1 MYQNFFGLHEKPF
14 SIAPDP
20 RYLYMTDQHREA
32 LAHLLFGIGDE
43 GGFVL
48 LTGDIGTG
56 KTTICRSLLNQ
67 LPNDVDIAF
76 IVNPRVSVDEL
87 LESICDELGVVYNPH
102 SSVKVLV
109 DKLNAF
115 LLESYAAG
123 RNTILIIDEAQNLA
137 DEVLEQLRLL
147 TNLETSEKKLLQLI
161 LLGQPEL
168 NDKLAQNNM
177 VQLAQRITARF
188 HLQPLTAEQ
197 TNAYIAHRLHVAG
210 FRGELF
216 SRAALKHIHSQS
228 GGVPRLVNVICDRAM
243 LGAYTHESINIEYP
257 VVLAA
262 CEEVLGTGAHGVN
275 NRSGMLSFRLPD
287 WDNSW
292 FWRIAALL
300 VIIGLVVLA
309 VTTNTLDSLFQLFQ
323 SSNTATIAS
332 LEPPIPVA
340 KHIATAMFTEVN
352 G

>member
-20 RYLYMTDQHREA
+20 RYLYMTEQHREA

-43 GGFVL
+43 GGFIL

-67 LPNDVDIAF
+67 LPDNADIAF
-76 IVNPRVSVDEL
+76 IVNPRLSVNEL
-87 LESICDELGVVYNPH
+87 LQSICDELGVDYTD
-102 SSVKVLV
+102 SSSIKVLV
-109 DKLNAF
+109 DKLNQF
-115 LLESYAAG
+115 LLESYASG

-168 NDKLAQNNM
+168 NDKLAQDNLR
-177 VQLAQRITARF
+177 QLAQRVTARF
-188 HLQPLTAEQ
+188 HLQPLSADETS
-197 TNAYIAHRLHVAG
+197 AYIKHRLHVAG

-216 SRAALKHIHSQS
+216 SRAALKHIHNESR
-228 GGVPRLVNVICDRAM
+228 GVPRLVNVICDRSM
-243 LGAYTHESINIEYP
+243 LGAYTKDSIEIEYP
-257 VVLAA
+257 IVLDA
-262 CEEVLGTGAHGVN
+262 CKEVLGREGSRAAAKRSTGI
-275 NRSGMLSFRLPD
+275 SIDLPWISTALLARVAILLLLIGLTFVMFSSD
-287 WDNSW
+287 ALNAILNLFQQS
-292 FWRIAALL
+292 RGKTIAALTYL
-300 VIIGLVVLA
+300 S
-309 VTTNTLDSLFQLFQ
+309 TLW
-323 SSNTATIAS
+323 
-332 LEPPIPVA
+332 V
-340 KHIATAMFTEVN
+340 

>member
-43 GGFVL
+43 GGFIL

-67 LPNDVDIAF
+67 LPDNADIAF
-76 IVNPRVSVDEL
+76 IVNPRLSVNEL
-87 LESICDELGVVYNPH
+87 LQSICDELGIDYTD
-102 SSVKVLV
+102 SSSIKVLV
-109 DKLNAF
+109 DKLNQF
-115 LLESYAAG
+115 LLEGYASG

-168 NDKLAQNNM
+168 NDKLAQDNLR
-177 VQLAQRITARF
+177 QLAQRVTARF
-188 HLQPLTAEQ
+188 HLLPLSAEE
-197 TNAYIAHRLHVAG
+197 TTAYIKHRLHIAG

-216 SRAALKHIHSQS
+216 SRAALKHIHSES
-228 GGVPRLVNVICDRAM
+228 RGVPRLVNVICDRSM
-243 LGAYTHESINIEYP
+243 LGAYTKDSIEVEYP
-257 VVLAA
+257 IVLEA
-262 CEEVLGTGAHGVN
+262 CKEVLGREGRRAAAQ
-275 NRSGMLSFRLPD
+275 RSSGMSIQFSESSTVWIARLGV
-287 WDNSW
+287 
-292 FWRIAALL
+292 LL
-300 VIIGLVVLA
+300 LLIGLAFVM
-309 VTTNTLDSLFQLFQ
+309 VTTDFLETILNVFQQ
-323 SSNTATIAS
+323 SRGKTMAAIAYLS
-332 LEPPIPVA
+332 TMLV
-340 KHIATAMFTEVN
+340 

>member
-43 GGFVL
+43 GGFIL

-67 LPNDVDIAF
+67 LPDNADIAF
-76 IVNPRVSVDEL
+76 IVNPRLSVNEL
-87 LESICDELGVVYNPH
+87 LQSICDELGIDYTD
-102 SSVKVLV
+102 SSSIKVLV
-109 DKLNAF
+109 DKLNQF
-115 LLESYAAG
+115 LLEGYASG

-168 NDKLAQNNM
+168 NDKLAQDNLR
-177 VQLAQRITARF
+177 QLAQRVTARF
-188 HLQPLTAEQ
+188 HLQPLSAEE
-197 TNAYIAHRLHVAG
+197 TTAYIKHRLHIAG

-216 SRAALKHIHSQS
+216 SRAALKHIHSES
-228 GGVPRLVNVICDRAM
+228 RGVPRLVNVICDRSM
-243 LGAYTHESINIEYP
+243 LGAYTKDSIEVEYP
-257 VVLAA
+257 IVLEA
-262 CEEVLGTGAHGVN
+262 CKEVLGREGRRAAAQ
-275 NRSGMLSFRLPD
+275 RSSGMSIHFSESSTVWIARLGV
-287 WDNSW
+287 
-292 FWRIAALL
+292 LL
-300 VIIGLVVLA
+300 LLIGLAFVM
-309 VTTNTLDSLFQLFQ
+309 VTTDFLETILNVFQQ
-323 SSNTATIAS
+323 SRGKTMAAIAYLS
-332 LEPPIPVA
+332 TMLV
-340 KHIATAMFTEVN
+340 

>member
-43 GGFVL
+43 GGFIL

-67 LPNDVDIAF
+67 LPDNADIAF
-76 IVNPRVSVDEL
+76 IVNPRLSVNEL
-87 LESICDELGVVYNPH
+87 LQSICDELGIAYAEN
-102 SSVKVLV
+102 SSIKVLV
-109 DKLNAF
+109 DNLNQF
-115 LLESYAAG
+115 LLESYASG

-168 NDKLAQNNM
+168 NDKLAQDNLR
-177 VQLAQRITARF
+177 QLAQRVTARF
-188 HLQPLTAEQ
+188 HLQPLSFEET
-197 TNAYIAHRLHVAG
+197 TAYIKHRLHIAG

-216 SRAALKHIHSQS
+216 SRAALKHIHSES
-228 GGVPRLVNVICDRAM
+228 RGVPRLVNVICDRSM
-243 LGAYTHESINIEYP
+243 LGAYTKDSIEIEYPIVLDACKEVLGRDGSRAAAQRSSSLSINISDSNMAW
-257 VVLAA
+257 VAR
-262 CEEVLGTGAHGVN
+262 LG
-275 NRSGMLSFRLPD
+275 
-287 WDNSW
+287 
-292 FWRIAALL
+292 ILL
-300 VIIGLVVLA
+300 LLIGLTFVMFSTDFLESVLTIFQQSRGKTMA
-309 VTTNTLDSLFQLFQ
+309 VMSSL
-323 SSNTATIAS
+323 SSM
-332 LEPPIPVA
+332 LV
-340 KHIATAMFTEVN
+340 

>member
-43 GGFVL
+43 GGFIL

-67 LPNDVDIAF
+67 LPDNADIAF
-76 IVNPRVSVDEL
+76 IVNPRLSVNEL
-87 LESICDELGVVYNPH
+87 LQSICDELGIDYTD
-102 SSVKVLV
+102 SSSIKVLV
-109 DKLNAF
+109 DKLNQF
-115 LLESYAAG
+115 LLEGYASG

-168 NDKLAQNNM
+168 NDKLAQDNLR
-177 VQLAQRITARF
+177 QLAQRVTARF
-188 HLQPLTAEQ
+188 HLQPLSAEE
-197 TNAYIAHRLHVAG
+197 TTAYIKHRLHIAG

-216 SRAALKHIHSQS
+216 SRAALKHIHSES
-228 GGVPRLVNVICDRAM
+228 RGVPRLVNVICDRSM
-243 LGAYTHESINIEYP
+243 LGAYTKDSIEVEYP
-257 VVLAA
+257 IVLEA
-262 CEEVLGTGAHGVN
+262 CKEVLGREGRRAAAQ
-275 NRSGMLSFRLPD
+275 RSSGMSIQFSESSTVWIARLGV
-287 WDNSW
+287 
-292 FWRIAALL
+292 LL
-300 VIIGLVVLA
+300 LLIGLAFVM
-309 VTTNTLDSLFQLFQ
+309 VTTDFLETILNVFQQ
-323 SSNTATIAS
+323 SRGKTMAAIAYLATM
-332 LEPPIPVA
+332 LV
-340 KHIATAMFTEVN
+340 

>member
-67 LPNDVDIAF
+67 LPDDVDVAF
-76 IVNPRVSVDEL
+76 IVNPRLSVNEL
-87 LESICDELGVVYNPH
+87 LQSICDELGIVYDDH

-168 NDKLAQNNM
+168 KDKLEQDNLR
-177 VQLAQRITARF
+177 QLAQRVTARF
-188 HLQPLTAEQ
+188 HLQPLSFDET
-197 TNAYIAHRLHVAG
+197 TAYIKHRLHVAG
-210 FRGELF
+210 FRGDLF
-216 SRAALKHIHSQS
+216 SRAALKHIHSRS
-228 GGVPRLVNVICDRAM
+228 RGVPRLVNVICDRAM
-243 LGAYTHESINIEYP
+243 LGAYTHDCISIEYP
-257 VVLAA
+257 IVLEA
-262 CEEVLGTGAHGVN
+262 CAEVLGNSDRKTKRTAA
-275 NRSGMLSFRLPD
+275 MSFSLPD
-287 WDNSW
+287 WNSAW
-292 FWRIAALL
+292 LWPIVLVLL
-300 VIIGLVVLA
+300 FAGLVFAAFASNSFDSIFKLLNA
-309 VTTNTLDSLFQLFQ
+309 KDTTPIALIPAFLNNSL
-323 SSNTATIAS
+323 
-332 LEPPIPVA
+332 
-340 KHIATAMFTEVN
+340 TEWI

>member
-43 GGFVL
+43 GGFIL

-67 LPNDVDIAF
+67 LPDNADIAF
-76 IVNPRVSVDEL
+76 IVNPRLSVNEL
-87 LESICDELGVVYNPH
+87 LQSICDELGIDYTD
-102 SSVKVLV
+102 SSSIKVLV
-109 DKLNAF
+109 DKLNQF
-115 LLESYAAG
+115 LLEGYASG

-168 NDKLAQNNM
+168 NDKLAQDNLR
-177 VQLAQRITARF
+177 QLAQRVTARF
-188 HLQPLTAEQ
+188 HLLPLSAEE
-197 TNAYIAHRLHVAG
+197 TTAYIKHRLHIAG

-216 SRAALKHIHSQS
+216 SRAALKHIHSES
-228 GGVPRLVNVICDRAM
+228 RGVPRLVNVICDRSM
-243 LGAYTHESINIEYP
+243 LGAYTKDSIEVEYP
-257 VVLAA
+257 IVLEA
-262 CEEVLGTGAHGVN
+262 CKEVLGREGRRAAAQ
-275 NRSGMLSFRLPD
+275 RSSGMSIQFSESSTVWIARLGV
-287 WDNSW
+287 
-292 FWRIAALL
+292 LL
-300 VIIGLVVLA
+300 LLIGLAFVM
-309 VTTNTLDSLFQLFQ
+309 VTTDFLETILNVFQQ
-323 SSNTATIAS
+323 SRGKTMAAIAYLATM
-332 LEPPIPVA
+332 LV
-340 KHIATAMFTEVN
+340 

>member
-67 LPNDVDIAF
+67 LPSDVDVAF
-76 IVNPRVSVDEL
+76 IVNPRLSVNEL
-87 LESICDELGVVYNPH
+87 LQTVCDELGIVYNDL

-109 DKLNAF
+109 DKLNSF

-168 NDKLAQNNM
+168 KDKLNQDNLR
-177 VQLAQRITARF
+177 QLAQRVTARF
-188 HLQPLTAEQ
+188 HLQPLTAEE
-197 TNAYIAHRLHVAG
+197 TTAYIKHRLHVAG
-210 FRGELF
+210 FRGDLF
-216 SRAALKHIHSQS
+216 STAALKCIHNKSR
-228 GGVPRLVNVICDRAM
+228 GVPRLVNVICDRAM
-243 LGAYTHESINIEYP
+243 LGAYTQDSINIEYP
-257 VVLAA
+257 IVLAA
-262 CEEVLGTGAHGVN
+262 CEEVLGAKRESG
-275 NRSGMLSFRLPD
+275 RSLSSISFSIPD
-287 WDNSW
+287 WNRAW
-292 FWRIAALL
+292 LAPILFVLL
-300 VIIGLVVLA
+300 VLGLLFFAYSNNLFEFILNWFQPDRTSSVAFIDQLLTILIG
-309 VTTNTLDSLFQLFQ
+309 
-323 SSNTATIAS
+323 
-332 LEPPIPVA
+332 
-340 KHIATAMFTEVN
+340 
-352 G
+352 

>member
-43 GGFVL
+43 GGFIL

-67 LPNDVDIAF
+67 LPDNADIAF
-76 IVNPRVSVDEL
+76 IVNPRLSVNEL
-87 LESICDELGVVYNPH
+87 LQSICDELGIDYTD
-102 SSVKVLV
+102 SSSIKVLV
-109 DKLNAF
+109 DKLNQF
-115 LLESYAAG
+115 LLEGYASG

-168 NDKLAQNNM
+168 NDKLAQDNLR
-177 VQLAQRITARF
+177 QLAQRVTARF
-188 HLQPLTAEQ
+188 HLQPLSAEE
-197 TNAYIAHRLHVAG
+197 TTAYIKHRLHIAG

-216 SRAALKHIHSQS
+216 SRAALKHIHSES
-228 GGVPRLVNVICDRAM
+228 RGVPRLVNVICDRSM
-243 LGAYTHESINIEYP
+243 LGAYTKDSIEVEYP
-257 VVLAA
+257 IVLEA
-262 CEEVLGTGAHGVN
+262 CKEVLGREGRRAAAQ
-275 NRSGMLSFRLPD
+275 RSSGMSIQFSESSTVWIARLGV
-287 WDNSW
+287 
-292 FWRIAALL
+292 LL
-300 VIIGLVVLA
+300 LLIGLAFVM
-309 VTTNTLDSLFQLFQ
+309 VTTDFLETILNVFQQ
-323 SSNTATIAS
+323 SRGKTMAAIAYLS
-332 LEPPIPVA
+332 TMLV
-340 KHIATAMFTEVN
+340 

>member
-43 GGFVL
+43 GGFIL

-67 LPNDVDIAF
+67 LPDNADIAF
-76 IVNPRVSVDEL
+76 IVNPRLSVNEL
-87 LESICDELGVVYNPH
+87 LQSICDELGVEYTDS

-109 DKLNAF
+109 DGLNQF
-115 LLESYAAG
+115 LLEGYASG

-168 NDKLAQNNM
+168 NDKLAQDNLR
-177 VQLAQRITARF
+177 QLAQRVTARF
-188 HLQPLTAEQ
+188 HLQPLSADET
-197 TNAYIAHRLHVAG
+197 TAYIKHRLHIAG

-216 SRAALKHIHSQS
+216 SRAALKHIHNESR
-228 GGVPRLVNVICDRAM
+228 GVPRLVNVICDRSM
-243 LGAYTHESINIEYP
+243 LGAYTKDSIDIEYP
-257 VVLAA
+257 IVLEA
-262 CEEVLGTGAHGVN
+262 CKEVLGREGRKAAARRTSGAWPALSRVSTA
-275 NRSGMLSFRLPD
+275 RVAILLMLTALAFVVLSTDTIDTFLNLFQPAVGKTM
-287 WDNSW
+287 
-292 FWRIAALL
+292 AAITSLSTLL
-300 VIIGLVVLA
+300 VG
-309 VTTNTLDSLFQLFQ
+309 
-323 SSNTATIAS
+323 
-332 LEPPIPVA
+332 
-340 KHIATAMFTEVN
+340 
-352 G
+352 